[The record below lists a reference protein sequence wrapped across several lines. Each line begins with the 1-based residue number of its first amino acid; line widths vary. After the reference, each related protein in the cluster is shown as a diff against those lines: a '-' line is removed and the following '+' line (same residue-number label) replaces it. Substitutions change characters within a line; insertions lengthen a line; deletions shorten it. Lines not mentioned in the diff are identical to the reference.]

1 MNEDIIKSLKDILD
15 EINETPKDS
24 FVDITYIKETLEDIL
39 KMSEVGKLRL
49 IKSGNTVWSIK
60 NQANIILSKDTIVEI
75 KHTGHGND
83 YIFVKPM
90 QLLFAHSIP
99 GCGLL
104 PCICGLGTDEW
115 LLDYKNT
122 EDYEIPSPSHPTI
135 KAPLNN

>member
-1 MNEDIIKSLKDILD
+1 MNKEEIIKSLKDILD

-39 KMSEVGKLRL
+39 KMSKVGKLRL
-49 IKSGNTVWSIK
+49 IKSGNAVWSIK
-60 NQANIILSKDTIVEI
+60 NQANIILYKDTIVEI
-75 KHTGHGND
+75 KHTGFGND
-83 YIFVKPM
+83 YVFVKPM

-99 GCGLL
+99 G
-104 PCICGLGTDEW
+104 ICGLGTDEW